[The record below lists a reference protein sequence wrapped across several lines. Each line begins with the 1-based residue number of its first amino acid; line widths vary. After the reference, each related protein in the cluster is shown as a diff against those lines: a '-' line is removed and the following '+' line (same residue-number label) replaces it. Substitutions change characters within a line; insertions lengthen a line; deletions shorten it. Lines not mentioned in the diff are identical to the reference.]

1 MMNCPD
7 CGTPLD
13 EVPFQKCRFHAA
25 YAEDERVA
33 EQAALDA
40 RPLSQKVREAED
52 FEELKELLANHFSDL
67 ED

>member
-1 MMNCPD
+1 MMRCQD

-13 EVPFQKCRFHAA
+13 EVPFTKCRWHEA
-25 YAEDERVA
+25 YAADERAALQA
-33 EQAALDA
+33 ELDA

-52 FEELKELLANHFSDL
+52 FEELKEILADHFLDL